1 MQLLTTIWQQ
11 ISPKDLFDIFIV
23 SLIIYQALLIV
34 HGTRA
39 VQILVG
45 LGFTIA
51 LFWFSVSFK
60 LYSLNWILQHF
71 FDSFFIIAI
80 ILFQDQI
87 RAALA
92 SVGGRNFINASS
104 GEIADQEIE
113 EVVEVCGVLSRER
126 IGALIA
132 FEKTNGLSNY
142 TATGTKMDCEIH
154 SDILYA
160 LFQSHSPLHDGAV
173 ILKGGKIAAAG
184 CFLPLSK
191 NIEIDRHLG
200 TRHRAAIGL
209 SEVTDAV
216 VVTVS
221 EETGGIKIAFGGEFY
236 ACENEKHLRQYL
248 KHLWTHAK
256 LEGNLSPSKL
266 GDLLS

>member
-1 MQLLTTIWQQ
+1 MQLLTTLWQQ
-11 ISPKDLFDIFIV
+11 IGIKDVFDILVV
-23 SLIIYQALLIV
+23 SVLLYQALLIV

-39 VQILVG
+39 VQILLG
-45 LGFTIA
+45 LGFTII

-92 SVGGRNFINASS
+92 SVGGRNFINVSS
-104 GEIADQEIE
+104 GEVTEIEIE

-142 TATGTKMDCEIH
+142 VATGTKMDCEIH

-173 ILKGGKIAAAG
+173 ILKNGKISAAG

-221 EETGGIKIAFGGEFY
+221 EETGNIKIAFGGEFY

-248 KHLWTHAK
+248 KHLWTHSK
-256 LEGNLSPSKL
+256 LEGTLSPSKL
-266 GDLLS
+266 EDQLS